1 MKYYNVDWVSDPIDR
16 RSTTGYC
23 NFVGVYLVTWRC
35 KKQNVVARSSAEAEY
50 KVMTHTACKLMWIQS
65 LLCEMSIIYK
75 KARVIYC
82 DNQAAMYIINNHVF
96 MSE

>member
-1 MKYYNVDWVSDPIDR
+1 LRYLKGVPGKGLYYHPSPHLDIVKYYNVDWVSDPIDR

-50 KVMTHTACKLMWIQS
+50 KVMAHTACDLM
-65 LLCEMSIIYK
+65 
-75 KARVIYC
+75 
-82 DNQAAMYIINNHVF
+82 
-96 MSE
+96 